1 MQVAGLVETNEALL
15 YPVYFAPLV
24 LNAAQPL
31 DDLTVNERF
40 LPFVLREKK
49 IPELNLLIKK
59 LANYDKEQ
67 FAEQLVVEP
76 ELRSI
81 AALLFN

>member
-1 MQVAGLVETNEALL
+1 MQVAGLVENNEALL